1 MTLQAIGLTDVG
13 KERTMNED
21 AFRCDAQK
29 GLFVVCDGMGGAAAG
44 EVASQHTVQSIVDAV
59 AASGPLLAEIA
70 NGTASTDPLGET
82 LRHAIE
88 KACGHLYGIGQAE
101 RAKRGMGS
109 TCTALV
115 VAGSRAVLAHV
126 GDSRCYLLR
135 RGQLT
140 QISADHTYVAEAV
153 RHGIIKPE
161 DADKSP
167 FGNVITRA
175 VGPQQTVIVDL
186 VAFDLGPGDTLLLC
200 SDGLHQYFRDSAEL
214 ARLLGEGDLEATTKK
229 LIALSNE
236 RGGSD
241 NITAIL
247 ARVPT
252 GNEKKKSVST
262 LANIDTLRHV
272 DLLRDLD
279 MAEVI
284 RLCQVFERR
293 EVKNGDII
301 IREGDVTDSF
311 YVLVEGAVEVWRG
324 PKIIALLPKGNH
336 FGDMALLGQRP
347 RTATIKAVQPCQI
360 LVTKRETLYPFL
372 EREPMLAAKFFWKLA
387 QTLSLRLDDLYAQ
400 SIPEIGEMPTPGR
413 ETVRFGA
420 YPTHNAPK
428 K

>member
-1 MTLQAIGLTDVG
+1 MPLEAIGLTDVG
-13 KERTMNED
+13 RERTMNED
-21 AFRCDAQK
+21 AFRCDPVR
-29 GLFVVCDGMGGAAAG
+29 GLFVVSDGMGGAAAG
-44 EVASQHTVQSIVDAV
+44 EVASQHTVAALTDVIEANTALMAEV
-59 AASGPLLAEIA
+59 AAGRA
-70 NGTASTDPLGET
+70 NTDALSEAM
-82 LRHAIE
+82 RIAIE
-88 KACGHLYGIGQAE
+88 RACGHLFAIGQKD
-101 RAKRGMGS
+101 RSKRGMGC
-109 TCTALV
+109 TCTALA

-167 FGNVITRA
+167 LANVITRA
-175 VGPQQTVIVDL
+175 VGPTETVIVDL
-186 VAFDLGPGDTLLLC
+186 VAFDLGVDDTLLLC
-200 SDGLHQYFRDSAEL
+200 SDGLHQYFRDEAEL
-214 ARLLGEGDLEATTKK
+214 AELVGGPDLEASAKK
-229 LIALSNE
+229 LIELSNA

-241 NITAIL
+241 NISVVL
-247 ARVPT
+247 ARVPASAAK
-252 GNEKKKSVST
+252 GASST
-262 LANIDTLRHV
+262 LADIDALRHV

-293 EVKNGDII
+293 EVANGALI

-324 PKIIALLPKGNH
+324 AKVIALLPKGSH

-347 RTATIKAVQPCQI
+347 RTASIKAVQPCQL
-360 LVTKRETLYPFL
+360 LVARRETLYPFL

-400 SIPEIGEMPTPGR
+400 SVPSQNETVGNGR
-413 ETVRFGA
+413 ETVRFGT
-420 YPTHNAPK
+420 YPTHSHIK